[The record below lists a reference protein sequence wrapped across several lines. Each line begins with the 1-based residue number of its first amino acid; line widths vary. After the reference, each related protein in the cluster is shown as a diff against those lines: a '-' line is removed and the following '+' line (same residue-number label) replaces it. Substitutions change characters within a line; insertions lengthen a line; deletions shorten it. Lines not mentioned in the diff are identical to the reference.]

1 MILIPVLVVLTLISV
16 NALYVAAEFSAV
28 SVRRSRI
35 RQLADEGNLL
45 ARRLLPVLQD
55 AAALDRYVAAC
66 QIGITLSSLILGAYS
81 QKNLANFLTPL
92 FADLGGMQ
100 TAAAQSTAAIV
111 VLVGLTVLQVI
122 FGELI
127 PKSLALQDPSR
138 TALATVVP
146 MRWSLVLFAGFIA
159 VLNGSGIAILKWLRV
174 PYGGHRHIHSPEE
187 ISLLIA
193 ESRDGGLLEEDEH
206 QRLREALQLTTRTAR
221 SLMIPR
227 KLLSVVDI
235 DTPLDEVLRLVG
247 EGPYTRVPV
256 YRGSPENIV
265 GVIHAKDLL
274 LRAFAPGGLASLAEV
289 IQPAVMVP
297 ENVTVDRLLVT
308 LRERRSHLAIV
319 IDEHGGLE
327 GLVTLDD
334 ILRELIGEVGDEF
347 KAHQPEPEVL
357 PDGRVRLPGLLPLE
371 DLAPWTGAPW
381 VRAPGNSAAIT
392 VGGMVAERLG
402 HIPVVG
408 ERTTIHGVLI
418 EVERMERHA
427 VVSVLVTPAPSEPD
441 EE

>member
-1 MILIPVLVVLTLISV
+1 MLTTLVPALVILTLIAV
-16 NALYVAAEFSAV
+16 NALYVAAEFAAV

-35 RQLADEGNLL
+35 RQLADDGNLL

-66 QIGITLSSLILGAYS
+66 QIGITLSSLVLGAYG
-81 QKNLANFLTPL
+81 QTNLARILTPL
-92 FADLGGMQ
+92 FAQWGGLQ
-100 TAAAQSTAAIV
+100 TAAAQSTAAVV
-111 VLVGLTVLQVI
+111 VLIGLTILQVI

-127 PKSLALQDPSR
+127 PKSLALQYPSR
-138 TALATVVP
+138 TALFTVVP
-146 MRWSLVLFAGFIA
+146 MRWSLALFSWSIA
-159 VLNGSGIAILKWLRV
+159 VLNGSGIVVLKWLRV

-221 SLMIPR
+221 ALMIPR
-227 KLLSVVDI
+227 RQLMVVDI

-247 EGPYTRVPV
+247 EGPFSRVPV

-265 GVIHAKDLL
+265 GVIHAKELL
-274 LRAFAPGGLASLAEV
+274 LRAFAPGGVVSLAEV
-289 IQPAVMVP
+289 VRPAVLVP
-297 ENVTVDRLLVT
+297 ENITVDRLLVT

-319 IDEHGGLE
+319 IDEYGGLE

-334 ILRELIGEVGDEF
+334 ILGELLGDVGDEF
-347 KAHQPEPEVL
+347 RAHQPEPEAL
-357 PDGRVRLPGLLPLE
+357 PDGRVRLPGRLNVD
-371 DLAPWTGAPW
+371 DLAPWTTVPW
-381 VRAPGNSAAIT
+381 DGEATT
-392 VGGMVAERLG
+392 VGGLVTERLG

-408 ERTTIHGVLI
+408 EQITVDGVLI

-427 VVSVLVTPAPSEPD
+427 VASVLVTPAPPRAD
-441 EE
+441 ED